1 MSCIVKQ
8 KRKAA
13 NGETIYYA
21 YESTSVWIPGVGPR
35 SKRRFLGRMDP
46 LTGEIL
52 PTEKRGRKKKETQP
66 VASDIPGDASTNS
79 DTDKDKQA
87 LIASVNHLEK
97 QLVEL
102 KGENDHLRKQTQ
114 ILQAKLSRTERGL
127 QAMRASVNRSLDT
140 CISDC
145 QIDVDQ

>member
-21 YESTSVWIPGVGPR
+21 YESTSVWIPNVGPR

-46 LTGEIL
+46 STGEIL

-66 VASDIPGDASTNS
+66 VASDLPNGTSTNS
-79 DTDKDKQA
+79 DPDKDKQA
-87 LIASVNHLEK
+87 LIAAVAHLEK
-97 QLVEL
+97 EVAEL
-102 KGENDHLRKQTQ
+102 KGENNHLHSQTQ
-114 ILQAKLSRTERGL
+114 ILQAKLSRTEKGL
-127 QAMRASVNRSLDT
+127 QAMRAAVIHNIDT
-140 CISDC
+140 CINDC
-145 QIDVDQ
+145 QNDVD

>member
-35 SKRRFLGRMDP
+35 SKRRFLGRMNP

-52 PTEKRGRKKKETQP
+52 PTEKRGRKKNETQP
-66 VASDIPGDASTNS
+66 VASDLPGITSASS
-79 DTDKDKQA
+79 DPGKDKQA
-87 LIASVNHLEK
+87 LIATVDHLEK
-97 QLVEL
+97 QLAEL
-102 KGENDHLRKQTQ
+102 REENNHLHSQTQ
-114 ILQAKLSRTERGL
+114 ILQAKLSRTEKGL
-127 QAMRASVNRSLDT
+127 QAMRTSVIRNLDS
-140 CISDC
+140 CISNC